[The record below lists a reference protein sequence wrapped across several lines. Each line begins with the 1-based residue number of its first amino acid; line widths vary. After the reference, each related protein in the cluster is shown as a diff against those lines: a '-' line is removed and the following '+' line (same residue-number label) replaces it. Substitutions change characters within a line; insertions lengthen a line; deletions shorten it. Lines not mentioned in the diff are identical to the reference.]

1 MLPTVLKYPA
11 ENPPVKAPWKR
22 RLPSASVASCL
33 CTGRAFVTARS
44 VTFLRYPRC
53 SSSCSRGVPT
63 YTKSSESES
72 MATYW
77 EERPAP
83 SRRRPPRVRPS
94 GNPRSGGH
102 HFFSLAR
109 F

>member
-77 EERPAP
+77 EVTPRPQSP
-83 SRRRPPRVRPS
+83 SPAA
-94 GNPRSGGH
+94 RSP
-102 HFFSLAR
+102 FW
-109 F
+109 